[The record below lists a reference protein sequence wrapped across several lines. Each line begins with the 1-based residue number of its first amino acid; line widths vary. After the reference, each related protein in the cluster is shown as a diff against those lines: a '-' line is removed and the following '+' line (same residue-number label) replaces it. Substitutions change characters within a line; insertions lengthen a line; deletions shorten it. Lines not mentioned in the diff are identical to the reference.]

1 MMQFSVLTPI
11 GMLLK
16 TETPKITVEAKDGF
30 HTFLPKHIDYVTA
43 LKTGIISYMD
53 ANGKTAYI
61 ACNEGILTKKG
72 SDVQLATR
80 LGIIGSDLE
89 ELKTLIETDFK
100 KMEESRKEATKTMAQ
115 LEISL
120 AQGLLQL
127 TKGGKDGTL

>member
-11 GMLLK
+11 GLLLK
-16 TETPKITVEAKDGF
+16 TEAQKIIVEAKDGF

-43 LKTGIISYMD
+43 LKTGIISYAD
-53 ANGKTAYI
+53 KNGKTSYV

-72 SDVQLATR
+72 TDVQLATR

-127 TKGGKDGTL
+127 TKGGKDGAL

>member
-11 GMLLK
+11 GFLVE
-16 TETPKITVEAKDGF
+16 TEINKLIIEAKDGF
-30 HTFLPKHIDYVTA
+30 HTLLPKHIDYVTA
-43 LKTGIISYMD
+43 LKTGIVSYTD
-53 ANGKTAYI
+53 KNGQTAYV

-72 SDVQLATR
+72 KFVQLATR
-80 LGIIGSDLE
+80 LGIVGNDLN

-100 KMEESRKEATKTMAQ
+100 KMEEARKETTKTMAQ

-127 TKGGKDGTL
+127 TKGVKDGSF

>member
-11 GMLLK
+11 GLLLK
-16 TETPKITVEAKDGF
+16 TKTPKITVEAKDGF

-43 LKTGIISYMD
+43 LKTGIITYTD
-53 ANGKTAYI
+53 TNGKTAYI

-80 LGIIGSDLE
+80 LGIIGTDLD